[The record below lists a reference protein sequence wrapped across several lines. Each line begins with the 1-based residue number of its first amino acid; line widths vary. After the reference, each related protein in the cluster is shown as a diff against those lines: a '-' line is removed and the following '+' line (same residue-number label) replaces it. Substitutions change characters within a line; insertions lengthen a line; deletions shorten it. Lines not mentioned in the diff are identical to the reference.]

1 MSNPIKANIPN
12 AITCLNLLSGCMAII
27 FSFSALHVIDGH
39 LGFHL
44 AFACIMIGATADF
57 FDGFCARLLHAY
69 SPLGAQLDSLS
80 DLVTFGVAPA
90 MIAYNLLLEAGVA
103 IAPALVVFL
112 LPLCGAIRLARFNVD
127 DSQSTS
133 FRGLPI
139 PSAALFTIG
148 VCEMLAFGVINPHV
162 AIISIAACA
171 LMMVMGVRL
180 LSLKFKTYSVNLT
193 NMFRYSLLIASIIFC
208 VVWRW
213 AGLAPTIL
221 FYIIA
226 SIILNISKPRY

>member
-1 MSNPIKANIPN
+1 MFHKIKANIPN
-12 AITCLNLLSGCMAII
+12 AITCLNLLAGCMAII
-27 FSFSALHVIDGH
+27 FSFSALRVIDGH
-39 LGFHL
+39 LGFHM

-90 MIAYNLLLEAGVA
+90 MIAFNLLLDVDVSMTM
-103 IAPALVVFL
+103 ALIVLL

-127 DSQSTS
+127 DSQTIS

-148 VCEMLAFGVINPHV
+148 VCEMLAYGVITPHV

-171 LMMVMGVRL
+171 LMMVVRVRL
-180 LSLKFKTYSVNLT
+180 LSLKFKSYSFSLT
-193 NMFRYSLLIASIIFC
+193 NLFRYSLLIAAIIFC

-213 AGLAPTIL
+213 AGLASTIL